1 MNKDNFSETIYKLR
15 KKNNLTQSEL
25 GKLVGVS
32 NRAVSKWE
40 SGISVPSIE
49 TMGRLC
55 KVLRVS
61 ADRMFADAGY
71 PEALS
76 LGKDRP
82 MASIRELYRIGRG
95 PSSSHTI
102 GPERASLI
110 FKEKNPEADCF

>member
-76 LGKDRP
+76 SG
-82 MASIRELYRIGRG
+82 
-95 PSSSHTI
+95 
-102 GPERASLI
+102 
-110 FKEKNPEADCF
+110 